1 MTSLLEIRQRIKSVQ
16 NVGQITKAMEMVAA
30 AQMKKAQS
38 RAQNARIYLSEWQ
51 RILTHLSEP
60 IKSEYP
66 QLFESNHANKTIIL
80 VVASDRGL
88 CGNYNQL
95 LMKTAS
101 KLVEKYRKED
111 VELILV
117 GKKAVN
123 AFGHH
128 GWEVKERIAPWGGK
142 LGPGKIHEVGNALI
156 QAFSAGRFKEL
167 IVVYTSAKNPLVRE
181 LMTETILPIRLP
193 ETPKTPPNYIIE
205 PEFGVIREELIQGYI
220 FARLQTVFNEAF
232 AAELTARTFAM
243 KKATKNAEE
252 MFVELTLQRN
262 KIRQAGIT
270 REMIE
275 ITAGAEGV

>member
-38 RAQNARIYLSEWQ
+38 RAQRARTYFHEWNK
-51 RILTHLSEP
+51 ILDQLTPSIAVEF
-60 IKSEYP
+60 P
-66 QLFESNHANKTIIL
+66 QLFQTNTAKKSLIII
-80 VVASDRGL
+80 VSSDRGL
-88 CGNYNQL
+88 CGNYNQML
-95 LMKTAS
+95 LKTAGKILS
-101 KLVEKYRKED
+101 KYEKD
-111 VELILV
+111 SIELILY
-117 GKKAVN
+117 GKKSIG

-128 GWEVKERIAPWGGK
+128 GWNIYKKFAPWGGK
-142 LGPGKIHEVGNALI
+142 LNSEHIQDLTNTLI
-156 QAFSAGRFKEL
+156 ENYTKGAYKEL
-167 IVVYTSAKNPLVRE
+167 IVVYTNAKNPMVRE
-181 LMTETILPIRLP
+181 VLSESILPI
-193 ETPKTPPNYIIE
+193 TPAIPKSTNPNYIIE
-205 PEFGVIREELIQGYI
+205 PPLDEIKEEIIKGFI

-232 AAELTARTFAM
+232 AAELAARTFAM

-252 MFVELTLQRN
+252 MFIELTLQRN